1 MKVSNLLT
9 QSSRARSKGEVRFPG
24 LVLDSAAGR
33 YEGEGIGDK
42 VSEDRRWLSDD
53 GFEKM

>member
-33 YEGEGIGDK
+33 CEGEGIGDK
-42 VSEDRRWLSDD
+42 VSEDR
-53 GFEKM
+53 